1 VSHAPRPTD
10 DAADELGLGLVV
22 DYVGFVVRATMR
34 HKLLAGGLF
43 VIVAVLAA
51 LSLKVV
57 PFRYQVQAKVLAQR
71 NPMMAAL
78 SNPGMNRDWDA
89 PARGAREVV
98 IRRENLVSICK
109 ETHFVERYLATRAP
123 AVRARDWVMRRLSG
137 KDRDPDQLLEGLVDS
152 LEDRLWVTVGQE
164 GAVTFTFT
172 WSNPQ
177 IAFDIVQAA
186 MDSFLEERYSTEI
199 KAVGETIA
207 ILEEHD
213 AQVQREIATT
223 IVQAEQKEQALR
235 IRSPARRTS
244 PVRARV
250 AQDEELGRIE
260 SRLASRRRALSDL
273 ESFRQQRLAE
283 LQAQLLQQQG
293 IYAPQHPALATT
305 RQTIESLSAPSQQI
319 VQLRGEVQELEQE
332 VVKRGGTRAADA
344 GSDALAMQGEVADA
358 RLRLEVEDPR
368 LEYER
373 RQLALLVRKH
383 SNLIDRIDSAR
394 VEMDAARAAFKYRY
408 SVLTPPQLP
417 KKPVKPSAAMILI
430 GGLLGGLALGVFSA
444 TVADLRTGRVL
455 EAWQVERG
463 LGLPV
468 IGEVR
473 RGP

>member
-1 VSHAPRPTD
+1 
-10 DAADELGLGLVV
+10 
-22 DYVGFVVRATMR
+22 VR
-34 HKLLAGGLF
+34 L
-43 VIVAVLAA
+43 
-51 LSLKVV
+51 
-57 PFRYQVQAKVLAQR
+57 
-71 NPMMAAL
+71 
-78 SNPGMNRDWDA
+78 
-89 PARGAREVV
+89 
-98 IRRENLVSICK
+98 
-109 ETHFVERYLATRAP
+109 
-123 AVRARDWVMRRLSG
+123 LSG
-137 KDRDPDQLLEGLVDS
+137 KERDPDQLLEGLVDS

-186 MDSFLEERYSTEI
+186 MDSFLEERYTTEI

-213 AQVQREIATT
+213 AQVQREIAST

-235 IRSPARRTS
+235 IRTPARRAS

-260 SRLASRRRALSDL
+260 SRLASRRRTLSDL

-305 RQTIESLSAPSQQI
+305 RQAIESLSAPSQQI

-332 VVKRGGTRAADA
+332 ALKRGGSRAADA
-344 GSDALAMQGEVADA
+344 GADALAMQGELAEA

-373 RQLALLVRKH
+373 RQLALLVRQH

-417 KKPVKPSAAMILI
+417 KKPIKPSAAMILV
-430 GGLLGGLALGVFSA
+430 GGLLGGIAVGIFAA

-463 LGLPV
+463 IGLPV
-468 IGEVR
+468 IGEIR
-473 RGP
+473 REP